1 MTDIA
6 FQAISEAIKARL
18 DTAFANR
25 TPLPEVVLEREFE
38 PRESWIAIYCQGVTA
53 AEDDQPLTAS
63 LKQRLQV
70 RFEIW
75 CWRFAMSNALAVELR
90 DGLVG
95 DTELALMIDRT
106 MNGTVTTSWLEGGRF
121 GRQEDPQSIGR
132 FFAGGEIV
140 LICELMAS
148 NA

>member
-6 FQAISEAIKARL
+6 FQGIANAIKARL

-25 TPLPEVVLEREFE
+25 TPLPEIVLEQEFE
-38 PRESWIAIYCQGVTA
+38 PKESWVVIYCQGVEA
-53 AEDDQPLTAS
+53 PVGDQPLSAS
-63 LKQRLQV
+63 RKQRIQV

-75 CWRFAMSNALAVELR
+75 CWRFGMTLQAASELR
-90 DGLVG
+90 DSLVG
-95 DTELALMIDRT
+95 DTELALMLDRT
-106 MNGTVTTSWLEGGRF
+106 MNGTVLTSWLEGGRF

-132 FFAGGEIV
+132 FFSGGEIV
-140 LICELMAS
+140 LVCELMAS